1 MEGDHAV
8 EVDVEWY
15 RNAIPTLQSAE
26 TKIWT
31 GVVATGEAL
40 DSERQE
46 RR

>member
-1 MEGDHAV
+1 MEG
-8 EVDVEWY
+8 EDVEWC

-40 DSERQE
+40 VSERYE